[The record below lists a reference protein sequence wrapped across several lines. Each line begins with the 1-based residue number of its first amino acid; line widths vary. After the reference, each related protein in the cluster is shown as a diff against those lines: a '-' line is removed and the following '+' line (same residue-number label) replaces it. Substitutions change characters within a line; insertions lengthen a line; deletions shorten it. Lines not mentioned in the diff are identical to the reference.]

1 MPKTTQTFSQRDIIL
16 ISWRLMPSSFK
27 LLFFSLHVI
36 ITIIFDNFTYILFTC
51 SWFFSSCSRDLAER
65 ILVNSGSLGNALMR
79 ESSSQKDSGS
89 YVISKI
95 GKIDG
100 LVFYYMYMLINLLQG
115 SILNCHT
122 NTTYLSTINIITTN
136 Y

>member
-27 LLFFSLHVI
+27 VLFFSLHVI
-36 ITIIFDNFTYILFTC
+36 IAIIFDNFTYVLFTC

-100 LVFYYMYMLINLLQG
+100 LVFYYTLINLLQG

>member
-1 MPKTTQTFSQRDIIL
+1 
-16 ISWRLMPSSFK
+16 MPSSFK

-36 ITIIFDNFTYILFTC
+36 IAIIFDNFTYVLFTC

-65 ILVNSGSLGNALMR
+65 ILVNSGSLGNTLMR
-79 ESSSQKDSGS
+79 ESSSQKVSGS

-100 LVFYYMYMLINLLQG
+100 LVFYYTLINLLQG